1 MHSDTS
7 EPGIWEREQGDSSE
21 EARHAGWVGPWI
33 EEERTVA
40 ALMQHRKEGGKAGK
54 CLKSLWAELQ
64 GRMSMEKQSAG
75 DKALYRNR
83 KTRDKMLA
91 RSESEAWMRIAKAG
105 VRGREIG
112 GSCYCARMTRRRACM
127 CVGIFGACAGILFQT
142 RGPWCTEY
150 WLLEPSAKIF
160 FVIAASADQFRLQWP
175 AAEARERQARRG
187 AGQEFDRLG
196 PILECLTEQH
206 LHFYM
211 GRGTGMTRRSA
222 DVD

>member
-1 MHSDTS
+1 MGRSMD
-7 EPGIWEREQGDSSE
+7 
-21 EARHAGWVGPWI
+21 

-40 ALMQHRKEGGKAGK
+40 SVDAAQEGGWEGRKMSQKLVGRIAGANVDGEAK
-54 CLKSLWAELQ
+54 RRRQGSLPQ
-64 GRMSMEKQSAG
+64 R
-75 DKALYRNR
+75 
-83 KTRDKMLA
+83 RDTMLA
-91 RSESEAWMRIAKAG
+91 RSESEAWMRIAKASA
-105 VRGREIG
+105 RGREIG
-112 GSCYCARMTRRRACM
+112 GSCYYARMTRRRACM
-127 CVGIFGACAGILFQT
+127 CVGIFGAYAGILFQT
-142 RGPWCTEY
+142 RGPWCTGY
-150 WLLEPSAKIF
+150 GVLEPSAKIF

-175 AAEARERQARRG
+175 AAKARERQARKG